1 MTPHPPPLLPLSPMG
16 HDIPETPNRET
27 VGGLVDRVDLISQDL
42 AGVLQRVTQLAT
54 EFPLE
59 TTLLISQ
66 VHLKGT
72 LRRLTHVRDRF
83 QFLVDD
89 HAEAQ
94 AQAFNPREE
103 T

>member
-1 MTPHPPPLLPLSPMG
+1 MSYGIPDTP
-16 HDIPETPNRET
+16 DRET
-27 VGGLVDRVDLISQDL
+27 VGALVDRVDLISQDL

-72 LRRLTHVRDRF
+72 LRRLLHVRDRF
-83 QFLVDD
+83 QILLDD
-89 HAEAQ
+89 HADTRAEAEADAQ
-94 AQAFNPREE
+94 AQARTFNPEE
-103 T
+103 DS

>member
-1 MTPHPPPLLPLSPMG
+1 MSYDVPNTP
-16 HDIPETPNRET
+16 DRET
-27 VGGLVDRVDLISQDL
+27 VGVLVDRIDLISQDL

-66 VHLKGT
+66 VHLKAT
-72 LRRLTHVRDRF
+72 LRRLLHVRDRF

-89 HAEAQ
+89 GAQARAEAEAQ
-94 AQAFNPREE
+94 ARQF
-103 T
+103 TGST

>member
-1 MTPHPPPLLPLSPMG
+1 MPY
-16 HDIPETPNRET
+16 DIPDTPDRQT
-27 VGGLVDRVDLISQDL
+27 VGGLVERVDLISEDL
-42 AGVLQRVTQLAT
+42 AGVLNRVSLLAT

-83 QFLVDD
+83 QFLLDD
-89 HAEAQ
+89 EAERQAQTHNPAEA
-94 AQAFNPREE
+94 N
-103 T
+103 

>member
-1 MTPHPPPLLPLSPMG
+1 MPYGIPDTP
-16 HDIPETPNRET
+16 DRET

-72 LRRLTHVRDRF
+72 LRRLLHVRDRF

-89 HAEAQ
+89 EAERQAQTRNPAEA
-94 AQAFNPREE
+94 N
-103 T
+103 